1 MLGRINGTFR
11 RRNIKGKENNMS
23 NNKKEKDMFGF
34 EKAINFEAINN
45 LSEKDLKRVNEIL
58 KKIK

>member
-1 MLGRINGTFR
+1 
-11 RRNIKGKENNMS
+11 MS

-45 LSEKDLKRVNEIL
+45 LSIEDLKKLEKAL
-58 KKIK
+58 KNIK

>member
-1 MLGRINGTFR
+1 
-11 RRNIKGKENNMS
+11 MS
-23 NNKKEKDMFGF
+23 NNKKEKDVFGF

>member
-1 MLGRINGTFR
+1 
-11 RRNIKGKENNMS
+11 MS
-23 NNKKEKDMFGF
+23 NNKKEKDVFGF
-34 EKAINFEAINN
+34 EKAINIEAINN

>member
-1 MLGRINGTFR
+1 M
-11 RRNIKGKENNMS
+11 KKD
-23 NNKKEKDMFGF
+23 KKEKDVFGF

-45 LSEKDLKRVNEIL
+45 LSEKDLKRVGEIL

>member
-1 MLGRINGTFR
+1 MT
-11 RRNIKGKENNMS
+11 KD
-23 NNKKEKDMFGF
+23 KKEKALDLFGF
-34 EKAINFEAINN
+34 KKAINFEAINN

>member
-1 MLGRINGTFR
+1 MIVKKKKMNVIVKR
-11 RRNIKGKENNMS
+11 KESNMKKD
-23 NNKKEKDMFGF
+23 KKEKDIFGF